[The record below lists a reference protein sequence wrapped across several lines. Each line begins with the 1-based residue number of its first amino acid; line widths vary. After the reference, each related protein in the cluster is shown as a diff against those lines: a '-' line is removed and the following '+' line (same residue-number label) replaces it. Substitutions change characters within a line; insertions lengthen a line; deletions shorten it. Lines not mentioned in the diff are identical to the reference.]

1 MATTDNRIQSIINEE
16 IIQATGM
23 EMVES
28 EQSMGIFSWL
38 VRTGE
43 TIPPWWSTGRDI
55 RLGQVWK
62 ESSHLASA
70 IYNAQSKMLGIPP
83 VIVARNSSNE
93 DHVAE
98 AEELLHLMNAT
109 AGFGEGWLP
118 TYAKFIEDYLVAD
131 NGAFLE
137 VIGDGPADG
146 PIIGLPLGVRHL
158 DSSRCLGRDSRVK
171 MADGSAVSIL
181 KIVRDKMEGPVLSV
195 DRSGNLVS
203 KRITN
208 WHSTSL
214 EGRHWLRIKLENGS
228 RTYGRKSGLWVTN
241 DHEFLT
247 PSGWQRA
254 DELIAGSLVCTPYP
268 DISEQQ
274 SQVLVGTMLG
284 DGHMRKSGRSSV
296 ISLGQ
301 GFAQE
306 EWLRTKMRALGN
318 FAFNK
323 PRINRLRNTL
333 QAESKNSPALNSWV
347 DQWYVGG
354 KKVIPVGMVMDNLT
368 PLMLAT
374 WYMDDGSIMFKGRT
388 SPAARLHAL
397 AITTDEREMLCNLLR
412 GLGIDCTIHA
422 NGDIYITTKGARVF
436 FGLIAPYIVPCLRYK
451 LPPGSPEFNPLLWDE
466 IEHGKL
472 FFDEVESIRTGD
484 NGQQTATY
492 CIDVEDT
499 HNFVAGN
506 MVVHNCTRTGH
517 PLYPV
522 IFMGDDSRW
531 YKLFW
536 TRVIYMSQMTSPRK
550 EMNGVG
556 LSGVSRCIE
565 VAQTL
570 VDMIRYKQERL
581 GSRPQNQMLVGKGL
595 TGKTIMAALRRVEEE
610 QNSMGFTRY
619 AKTVAVGSENPDI
632 SIEKIDLT
640 HLDPFDEAVSTN
652 LGMYVIAAA
661 LGMDADEIWPSA
673 GGSASKGEADL
684 RRMRSRGR
692 LPAQLTGELSKQ
704 FNLKVMPPYLKL
716 DFDFK
721 DDEQDQQQAIV
732 RDIRGRNR
740 TRDLENGTMTTHSA
754 RRNMLIDEDIDQ
766 FTYNDM
772 ELGDGRL
779 PDGTT
784 IGVLFFD
791 NDPIYTR
798 YLRFMSDPLLFTPNI
813 LDEQGVVSDTKLNE
827 VIGSIQ
833 SQRQLVL
840 TALAQ
845 TTSGRKVDRIKR
857 AYHALDWLEEKYLYA
872 AGRILPEV
880 PTVSRS
886 SRTDIRVAPVEVS
899 PPVGTASPAEGE
911 AGPDSRNSQ
920 NVTGND

>member
-1 MATTDNRIQSIINEE
+1 MDNRIQSIINEE
-16 IIQATGM
+16 ISQATGM
-23 EMVES
+23 ELVEA

-43 TIPPWWSTGRDI
+43 TIPPWWSRGRDI
-55 RLGQVWK
+55 RLGQLWK

-83 VIVARNSSNE
+83 IIVARNSSNE

-109 AGFGEGWLP
+109 SGFGEGWLP
-118 TYAKFIEDYLVAD
+118 TYAKFIEDYLTQD

-146 PIIGLPLGVRHL
+146 PILGLPLGVRHL
-158 DSSRCLGRDSRVK
+158 DSSRC
-171 MADGSAVSIL
+171 
-181 KIVRDKMEGPVLSV
+181 
-195 DRSGNLVS
+195 
-203 KRITN
+203 
-208 WHSTSL
+208 
-214 EGRHWLRIKLENGS
+214 
-228 RTYGRKSGLWVTN
+228 
-241 DHEFLT
+241 
-247 PSGWQRA
+247 
-254 DELIAGSLVCTPYP
+254 
-268 DISEQQ
+268 
-274 SQVLVGTMLG
+274 
-284 DGHMRKSGRSSV
+284 
-296 ISLGQ
+296 
-301 GFAQE
+301 
-306 EWLRTKMRALGN
+306 
-318 FAFNK
+318 
-323 PRINRLRNTL
+323 
-333 QAESKNSPALNSWV
+333 
-347 DQWYVGG
+347 
-354 KKVIPVGMVMDNLT
+354 
-368 PLMLAT
+368 
-374 WYMDDGSIMFKGRT
+374 
-388 SPAARLHAL
+388 
-397 AITTDEREMLCNLLR
+397 
-412 GLGIDCTIHA
+412 
-422 NGDIYITTKGARVF
+422 
-436 FGLIAPYIVPCLRYK
+436 
-451 LPPGSPEFNPLLWDE
+451 
-466 IEHGKL
+466 
-472 FFDEVESIRTGD
+472 
-484 NGQQTATY
+484 
-492 CIDVEDT
+492 
-499 HNFVAGN
+499 
-506 MVVHNCTRTGH
+506 TRTGH

-522 IFMGDDSRW
+522 IIMGEDSRW

-536 TRVIYMSQMTSPRK
+536 TRVIYMSQMTSPRR

-556 LSGVSRCIE
+556 LCGVSRCVE

-632 SIEKIDLT
+632 AIEKIDLT

-740 TRDLENGTMTTHSA
+740 TRDLENGTMTTHAA

-791 NDPIYTR
+791 DDPIYSR
-798 YLRFMSDPLLFTPNI
+798 HLRFMPDPLLFTPNI
-813 LDEQGVVSDTKLNE
+813 IDEQGNISDVKLNE
-827 VIGSIQ
+827 IVGTIQ
-833 SQRQLVL
+833 GQRQLVL
-840 TALAQ
+840 TELAL
-845 TTSGRKVDRIKR
+845 TTSDRKVDRIKR

-899 PPVGTASPAEGE
+899 PPAGTASPAEAE
-911 AGPDSRNSQ
+911 AGPDSRNTQ